1 MTRHMALFYVKGLIL
16 NFIFLYNLH
25 LWVFFFFCDCTQQ
38 DNFFSQ
44 LIIVEKVATYQKK
57 LDVIHILFCLAQQ

>member
-1 MTRHMALFYVKGLIL
+1 MTRHMAQFYVKGLIV
-16 NFIFLYNLH
+16 NFIFYTTCTCGY
-25 LWVFFFFCDCTQQ
+25 FFFFNCTQQ

-57 LDVIHILFCLAQQ
+57 LDVIHILFCLTQQ

>member
-25 LWVFFFFCDCTQQ
+25 LWVFFFFLIAHSKII
-38 DNFFSQ
+38 FFSQ